1 MNHILIIEDEILI
14 QQSLKKLFE
23 RRGIKVDVSASGKIA
38 IDMILAH
45 DYDRI
50 ICDLMLQDI
59 SGFDVIEEAK
69 ARFAQLSESII
80 LILNEMNANTIKTK
94 ICLTCEGEGKL
105 YEDTS
110 RQCTKTPWQ
119 ECCGGCGYE
128 VTCETCDGTG
138 EVEEED
144 EE

>member
-1 MNHILIIEDEILI
+1 MEAKVILTKTGQMNMGGYFKEKTVQLTEKEGFTYCYRVSYVGDYSNECFRSLED
-14 QQSLKKLFE
+14 
-23 RRGIKVDVSASGKIA
+23 
-38 IDMILAH
+38 
-45 DYDRI
+45 
-50 ICDLMLQDI
+50 
-59 SGFDVIEEAK
+59 AK

-80 LILNEMNANTIKTK
+80 LILNDMNANTIKTK

-144 EE
+144 ED